1 MAAVMKTMRVCLNSA
16 NTRQRVVQNQ
26 FDSSRVPGA
35 LSTLSRW
42 NNTRCFSSSSPPG
55 PNPGLASVISQGMES
70 LNTTASQV
78 QAKTKKSLDKWDDGP
93 TPRQIMESQRVMET
107 ATECLEEMVVRGIGN
122 LHIQGEPILLLQV
135 EVNRPL
141 KQAKVYW
148 TLPYGVLLDD
158 RITKNLYRKF
168 MDRLQEHVDA
178 GDAKLLQRQVHVRLR
193 SYYPPRL
200 KLVQATEIM
209 VHEAMLELMDEDV

>member
-1 MAAVMKTMRVCLNSA
+1 
-16 NTRQRVVQNQ
+16 
-26 FDSSRVPGA
+26 
-35 LSTLSRW
+35 LSRW
-42 NNTRCFSSSSPPG
+42 NRCFSSSSPPG

-107 ATECLEEMVVRGIGN
+107 ATECLEEMVVRGMGN
-122 LHIQGEPILLLQV
+122 LHIQGEPIVLLQV

-158 RITKNLYRKF
+158 RISKNLYRKF

-178 GDAKLLQRQVHVRLR
+178 GDAKLLQRQVHARLR

-200 KLVQATEIM
+200 KLVQATDMM

>member
-1 MAAVMKTMRVCLNSA
+1 
-16 NTRQRVVQNQ
+16 
-26 FDSSRVPGA
+26 
-35 LSTLSRW
+35 
-42 NNTRCFSSSSPPG
+42 
-55 PNPGLASVISQGMES
+55 MES

-107 ATECLEEMVVRGIGN
+107 ATECLEEMVVRGVGN

-158 RITKNLYRKF
+158 RISKTLYRKF
-168 MDRLQEHVDA
+168 MDRLQEHVEA
-178 GDAKLLQRQVHVRLR
+178 GDAKLLQRQVHARLR

-200 KLVQATEIM
+200 KLVQATEMM
-209 VHEAMLELMDEDV
+209 VHEAMLELMDEDVWKKSLHNPSKVANAKFSESSSSLIWAYGRKMREIMMTIEWCENRRHNTRLRRQTPAPDTDSQ